1 MGMRVKAL
9 LFDMGGTLVHS
20 KEEFR
25 LRKESLARI
34 LRGLKY
40 GVDNDLEKALRCW
53 DSFPEDVEYIEHWDM
68 ARVALLL
75 AKLGIKPKPLL
86 VEEIYKAVVQSS
98 VEGWYFE
105 DGCKETLLTLKER
118 GYFLGVI
125 SNTGSRE
132 QIMRLLIKGDL
143 LELMDVVVTSQ
154 ELGIKKPHPL
164 IFKYAQLLLG
174 LKSSE
179 IAYVGNDPKADVE
192 GAKNVGW
199 VAVQKIN
206 EDVAPS
212 PLADITIKKIKEL
225 LGYF

>member
-75 AKLGIKPKPLL
+75 AKLGIKP
-86 VEEIYKAVVQSS
+86 
-98 VEGWYFE
+98 
-105 DGCKETLLTLKER
+105 
-118 GYFLGVI
+118 
-125 SNTGSRE
+125 
-132 QIMRLLIKGDL
+132 
-143 LELMDVVVTSQ
+143 
-154 ELGIKKPHPL
+154 
-164 IFKYAQLLLG
+164 
-174 LKSSE
+174 
-179 IAYVGNDPKADVE
+179 
-192 GAKNVGW
+192 
-199 VAVQKIN
+199 
-206 EDVAPS
+206 
-212 PLADITIKKIKEL
+212 
-225 LGYF
+225 